1 MIKILMS
8 LLLICSMSFCDTIL
22 KRHQNT
28 QNKSYD
34 ASSAKQKALS
44 KSGCDTLKQKG
55 YICK

>member
-1 MIKILMS
+1 MIKILIS
-8 LLLICSMSFCDTIL
+8 ICLIYNMCLCDAIL

-28 QNKSYD
+28 QSKLYD
-34 ASSAKQKALS
+34 ASSAKQKILS

>member
-1 MIKILMS
+1 MCL
-8 LLLICSMSFCDTIL
+8 CDAIL

-28 QNKSYD
+28 QSKPYD
-34 ASSAKQKALS
+34 ASSAKQKILS